1 VTLVLDSGAL
11 IALER
16 NERQMWIRLKAAL
29 LVEDAPVTHAGVVG
43 QVWRGGPRQARLA
56 QAMVGI
62 DVRSLDESLGRAAG
76 LLLAVAGL
84 SDPIDAAVVLL
95 AVDGD
100 EIVTSDTDDFEVL
113 ASASD
118 RYVELIHP

>member
-1 VTLVLDSGAL
+1 MDSSQG
-11 IALER
+11 
-16 NERQMWIRLKAAL
+16 
-29 LVEDAPVTHAGVVG
+29 
-43 QVWRGGPRQARLA
+43 
-56 QAMVGI
+56 
-62 DVRSLDESLGRAAG
+62 SAAG

-84 SDPIDAAVVLL
+84 SDPVDAAVVLL